1 MSSTQVGSSA
11 GSSGE
16 SASGESPGVQGGSN
30 HEQHPDHLF
39 SWIFRAAPSV
49 SSTLVGSSAG

>member
-30 HEQHPDHLF
+30 HEHLF
-39 SWIFRAAPSV
+39 SWIFRATPSV

>member
-1 MSSTQVGSSA
+1 MSSTHVGSSA

-16 SASGESPGVQGGSN
+16 SALGEGPGVQGGSN

-39 SWIFRAAPSV
+39 SWIFRATPSV